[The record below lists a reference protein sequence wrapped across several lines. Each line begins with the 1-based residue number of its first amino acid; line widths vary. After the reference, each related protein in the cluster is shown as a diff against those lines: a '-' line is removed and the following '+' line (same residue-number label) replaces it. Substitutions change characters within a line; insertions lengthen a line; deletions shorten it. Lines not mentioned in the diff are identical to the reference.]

1 MKRMIFILLILTV
14 MLPVNAAAMT
24 APYVPPDSLENTP
37 ISLPF
42 PVTDVPVGIT
52 FAALDI
58 AWGENDTSTAPYW
71 DAPYYP
77 IDFTAE
83 YTIRYDGDEPAVAE
97 IAMPM
102 LGMFK
107 PEANIVVDGEPA
119 ELATYFS
126 IVPLKYEEQIPLMAE
141 YIDNMQSQA
150 EPYEAR
156 YFDLDAPAKL
166 YTFIQYGADKSGIG
180 IDIILEYDPA
190 ETILLINAPFDME
203 PNINYGTYIDMGS
216 DVEPSH
222 RPRGYYYGEVR
233 TVQIDK
239 VALYDVLVVGN
250 DTLSWR
256 IREQYRPEE
265 SGSFSL
271 SVSEPKNET
280 PREFITRVQDEDV
293 EFFDNFPR
301 PVLPNDFLV
310 RWVDQMLDLQSKMP
324 SNVIHSFANVR
335 CIDHIYSSDYC
346 MFDLNDEYA
355 NRYIMRQQSF
365 VTAVKFEPHE
375 ERVLRV
381 AYRSV
386 TGMEWNK
393 AEMQSLFYS
402 TILTEAVNYWE
413 FFDAL
418 RITTNRPEDAIESA
432 IPNGFIETDNSY
444 VLDIQSVPK
453 DNISIGFVMPDVR
466 HDPPIN
472 WGLWLFFIFA
482 IAVNYWPITLGIIIY
497 IIYLVICRRHNKA
510 EEKEAE

>member
-1 MKRMIFILLILTV
+1 MKHMIFILLILTV
-14 MLPVNAAAMT
+14 MLPVDAEAMT
-24 APYVPPDSLENTP
+24 APYVPPESLENTP

-97 IAMPM
+97 IAVPM

-126 IVPLKYEEQIPLMAE
+126 IVPLEHEEQIPIMAE
-141 YIDNMQSQA
+141 YIYNVRSQA
-150 EPYEAR
+150 EPYVAR

-166 YTFIQYGADKSGIG
+166 YTFTQHGPGGSDIG
-180 IDIILEYDPA
+180 IDITLEYDPT
-190 ETILLINAPFDME
+190 ETTLLINAPFDME
-203 PNINYGTYIDMGS
+203 LRVDSGIDTEPTYKPNDHYHELY
-216 DVEPSH
+216 
-222 RPRGYYYGEVR
+222 
-233 TVQIDK
+233 TVQFYKI
-239 VALYDVLVVGN
+239 APFEVLVIGN

-256 IREQYRPEE
+256 THEQQRPAE
-265 SGSFSL
+265 SGGFSL
-271 SVSEPKNET
+271 SASGQKDET
-280 PREFITRVQDEDV
+280 PREFITRVQDENAW
-293 EFFDNFPR
+293 FFDNLMY
-301 PVLPNDFLV
+301 PVLPKDFLV
-310 RWVDQMLDLQSKMP
+310 RWVDQMLDLQSEMP
-324 SNVIHSFANVR
+324 SNVKHSFVNVP
-335 CIDHIYSSDYC
+335 CY
-346 MFDLNDEYA
+346 EYM
-355 NRYIMRQQSF
+355 YQYTMMQQSL
-365 VTAVKFEPHE
+365 VASVDFEPNE
-375 ERVLRV
+375 ERVLKIS
-381 AYRSV
+381 YRPI

-393 AEMQSLFYS
+393 AEKQSLFHS

-418 RITTNRPEDAIESA
+418 KITTNRPVDAIESA
-432 IPNGFIETDNSY
+432 IPSGFIETDNSY

-453 DNISIGFVMPDVR
+453 DNVSIGFIMPDVR

-497 IIYLVICRRHNKA
+497 IIYLRIRKMRHEA
-510 EEKEAE
+510 EE